1 MCHACSCLPC
11 PTTLGIPVPLCQ
23 VLGLGTQ
30 ALMCNLQPLGM
41 REAARLP
48 TALPGLLIA
57 SCLIWPICS
66 GNWDHSLAL
75 SMQSVKS
82 CQPFPYKKEAVMYEL
97 CTPEGRQTWCSGH
110 KHAQDAHCPPQW
122 VCILQPAFHWS
133 VRRKEKVVALSNS
146 VKFQP
151 VDEVKKK

>member
-1 MCHACSCLPC
+1 MPCLFLSSMPNNPGYPSAIVPGAGFGHAGPH
-11 PTTLGIPVPLCQ
+11 V
-23 VLGLGTQ
+23 
-30 ALMCNLQPLGM
+30 QP
-41 REAARLP
+41 AATRCEGGSSS

-122 VCILQPAFHWS
+122 VCILRPAFHWS